1 MFPAIPELRSSIV
14 NGASS
19 DPVLLPLS
27 VSVECLCAVQWELDS
42 AWEASML
49 GYDLRRAYLPTFGI
63 AELLEIANDL
73 SQLVELQITGT
84 LQEQPEGFP

>member
-1 MFPAIPELRSSIV
+1 
-14 NGASS
+14 
-19 DPVLLPLS
+19 
-27 VSVECLCAVQWELDS
+27 
-42 AWEASML
+42 ML